1 MAQVGTHNRPQRHTQ
16 RASVNP
22 AEGEIF
28 SVSRTASPV
37 KWPSIT
43 FNLSGIPVFMSSEK
57 NMNELENPSRRL
69 LLRASLIGSVLAA
82 APLSN
87 VWAANERRVSLHN
100 LHTGEQINQ
109 PYWMQGNY
117 LPDSL
122 ASINTVLR
130 DHRSGEVYPIDP
142 ALLDLLSALQQ
153 RIGSRQGYE
162 VISGYRS
169 PASNALLHSKSSGVA
184 KRSLHMQGKAI
195 DIRLPGTQLAQLHR
209 AAKEIKSG
217 GVGLYTGSNFI
228 HVDTGRVRY
237 W

>member
-1 MAQVGTHNRPQRHTQ
+1 MSNENDLTELDCAGRRRFL
-16 RASVNP
+16 RASV
-22 AEGEIF
+22 AG
-28 SVSRTASPV
+28 A
-37 KWPSIT
+37 
-43 FNLSGIPVFMSSEK
+43 
-57 NMNELENPSRRL
+57 
-69 LLRASLIGSVLAA
+69 VLAA
-82 APLSN
+82 APLSTMSTT
-87 VWAANERRVSLHN
+87 VWAASERRLTLHN
-100 LHTGEQINQ
+100 LHTGERISQ

-122 ASINTVLR
+122 AEINSVLR

-142 ALLDLLSALQQ
+142 GLLDLLSALQNQ
-153 RIGSRQGYE
+153 IGPGKGYE

-169 PASNALLHSKSSGVA
+169 PATNAKLQSRSSGVA

-195 DIRLPGTQLAQLHR
+195 DIRMPGTQLAQLHR
-209 AAKEIKSG
+209 AAKNMKAG